1 MTETESILIIYLITT
16 FATIFKR
23 LHLRSFAELCRDKK
37 NTPLN
42 WSSLIKYLQVP
53 FMIIN
58 YLSRLQIS
66 QNLKFIVLTQTQV
79 IRMEIVL
86 GALHYESQ
94 RYKTICVISNNRTYD
109 VIQVLKT
116 FHAQNELHTEYMRQ
130 QPALALKL
138 SPKNVCQ
145 FLKVVGRRYRIR
157 VRVQTI

>member
-16 FATIFKR
+16 FATIFNR
-23 LHLRSFAELCRDKK
+23 LHLRSFAELYLDKK

-116 FHAQNELHTEYMRQ
+116 FHARNEFHTAYMRQ
-130 QPALALKL
+130 QALALKL

>member
-16 FATIFKR
+16 FATIFNR
-23 LHLRSFAELCRDKK
+23 LHLRSFAELCLDKK

-66 QNLKFIVLTQTQV
+66 QNLKFIVLTQKQV

-86 GALHYESQ
+86 GALHYESL
-94 RYKTICVISNNRTYD
+94 RYKTICCDI
-109 VIQVLKT
+109 K
-116 FHAQNELHTEYMRQ
+116 
-130 QPALALKL
+130 
-138 SPKNVCQ
+138 
-145 FLKVVGRRYRIR
+145 
-157 VRVQTI
+157 